1 MANVGAVISSIR
13 NIMRQ
18 DRGISGDAQRLEQ
31 LGWMLFLKIMGD
43 KDQELEIIKENYVS
57 VIPSKFQWS
66 NWASD
71 PEGITGDELLEFIDS
86 NSEDNKGLF
95 ASLKNLTSNTNS
107 ERAAIVKEVFDGSNN
122 YMKSG
127 YELRKVINKLNEI
140 NFNNSE
146 DKHIFGNIYESILQE
161 LRDAGNKGEYY
172 TPRAVTQLM
181 TKMTNPKLGEKVLDP
196 AAGTGGFLSAAID
209 HVRENYV
216 KTVDDEHI
224 LQKSITG
231 WELKPVAYVLGLT
244 NLILHE
250 MEVPDYHYIDSLKKE
265 YNGIGSKDRVDV
277 ILANPPFGA
286 SIADGVE
293 TNFPATYRCK
303 ESADLFIVLM
313 LQLLKA
319 NGRAAIVL
327 PDGSITGEGVKS
339 RIREKLLTDCNL
351 HTIIRLPQSTF
362 FPATVAT
369 NLLFF
374 EKGSPTKDIWYY
386 EHKIPEGQKS
396 YSKTKPIQFEEFEP
410 LISWWNNRKEN
421 SIAWKVNINELKD
434 WDLDIK
440 NPHKEDEISGNP
452 KLLLDSF
459 KSSND
464 DFNKNLNYIIEELS
478 LQKHNVLG
486 KILNNHTYLFKKIE
500 VVKLI
505 KQCILQ
511 EAIQGKLTEVW
522 RNQNSNIPS
531 VIELLEKIK
540 LEKEQLIK
548 KGDIKKGKKQLS
560 NDLGDIHFSLPEN
573 WIYVDLD
580 DITQYITDGTH
591 QTPKYT
597 SSGRIFL
604 SAQNVKP
611 FKFMPERH
619 KYVSEQDYQ
628 QYIKNKIPEKGD
640 LLIGRVGSKGETAVI
655 DRDIEFAFYVS
666 LGLVKTFKDLTSPE
680 YLSIVLNSPYGN
692 RYATGNMSSIGA
704 SAGNFNLGRIRS
716 LPIPF
721 PSLEEQKEIVR
732 IVDTLM
738 ISCNILE
745 EEIQLSDK
753 TSNQLMEAVFK
764 EAFETKEE
772 IVETEFQN

>member
-66 NWASD
+66 SWASD
-71 PEGITGDELLEFIDS
+71 SEGITGDELLEFIDS

-95 ASLKNLTSNTNS
+95 ASLKNLTSNTNP

-181 TKMTNPKLGEKVLDP
+181 TQMTNPKLGEKVLDP
-196 AAGTGGFLSAAID
+196 SAGTGGFLTAAID

-250 MEVPDYHYIDSLKKE
+250 MDVPDYHYIDSLKKE

-303 ESADLFIVLM
+303 ESADLFIILM

-327 PDGSITGEGVKS
+327 PDGSITGEGIKA

-351 HTIIRLPQSTF
+351 HTIIRLPNSTF
-362 FPATVAT
+362 FPATVST

-374 EKGSPTKDIWYY
+374 EKGNKTKDIWYY
-386 EHKIPEGQKS
+386 QHKLPEGQKT
-396 YSKTKPIQFEEFEP
+396 YSKTKPIQFNEFQP
-410 LISWWNNRKEN
+410 IIDWWNNRKEN
-421 SIAWKVNINELKD
+421 DQAWKVNINDIKD
-434 WDLDIK
+434 FDLDIK
-440 NPHKEDEISGNP
+440 NPIQVEEEEI
-452 KLLLDSF
+452 
-459 KSSND
+459 KSSNEILFLMKKS
-464 DFNKNLNYIIEELS
+464 FNNNLLMI
-478 LQKHNVLG
+478 
-486 KILNNHTYLFKKIE
+486 
-500 VVKLI
+500 
-505 KQCILQ
+505 
-511 EAIQGKLTEVW
+511 
-522 RNQNSNIPS
+522 
-531 VIELLEKIK
+531 
-540 LEKEQLIK
+540 
-548 KGDIKKGKKQLS
+548 
-560 NDLGDIHFSLPEN
+560 NDLEN
-573 WIYVDLD
+573 
-580 DITQYITDGTH
+580 
-591 QTPKYT
+591 
-597 SSGRIFL
+597 
-604 SAQNVKP
+604 
-611 FKFMPERH
+611 
-619 KYVSEQDYQ
+619 
-628 QYIKNKIPEKGD
+628 
-640 LLIGRVGSKGETAVI
+640 LLK
-655 DRDIEFAFYVS
+655 
-666 LGLVKTFKDLTSPE
+666 
-680 YLSIVLNSPYGN
+680 
-692 RYATGNMSSIGA
+692 
-704 SAGNFNLGRIRS
+704 
-716 LPIPF
+716 
-721 PSLEEQKEIVR
+721 
-732 IVDTLM
+732 
-738 ISCNILE
+738 
-745 EEIQLSDK
+745 
-753 TSNQLMEAVFK
+753 
-764 EAFETKEE
+764 
-772 IVETEFQN
+772 